1 MLQCVLM
8 GKAQLAFSALSLEDS
23 RNYATVKASVFGAY
37 ELIPE
42 AYHHRFRNMKK
53 RSDQTNVEFDKD
65 FPLHCQQWLVAS
77 NVKTYVT
84 LMDLIVLEQFKNTLP
99 EHVATYVAEKQ
110 AKNEGEAAVLVD
122 QYELTHK
129 GHVRAL
135 DG

>member
-1 MLQCVLM
+1 
-8 GKAQLAFSALSLEDS
+8 
-23 RNYATVKASVFGAY
+23 
-37 ELIPE
+37 
-42 AYHHRFRNMKK
+42 
-53 RSDQTNVEFDKD
+53 
-65 FPLHCQQWLVAS
+65 
-77 NVKTYVT
+77 
-84 LMDLIVLEQFKNTLP
+84 MDLIVLEQFKNTLP